1 VNISHSP
8 GVADAAR
15 RPEATGDGAPAVN
28 RGLVFV
34 IVALPLLMMS
44 IDSTIVATVLHAL
57 QQGLGTTIDWAGWT
71 LTAYSFGFVLM
82 LPLSGKLSRQYGRR
96 RVFLGSVVV
105 FTAAS
110 LLCGM
115 TDNIFLLIALRALQ
129 AAGGAGFTPSA
140 TGLIVDYFGDARDR
154 AVSLFGSI
162 FPIGAMIGPIFGGL
176 FVNYW
181 TWRGAFLVNVPI
193 GIVVIVLALRAIPRD
208 PPLEKAAPGLDVGG
222 MVLLGIALLAAM
234 LAATLP
240 GEGGAYQNP
249 LVIAA
254 ALVVA
259 FASAWG
265 FFHHIGHTARPF
277 IVPGFVHGTN
287 FGPVNLVN
295 MIYGGVTIG
304 AAALIPFYAAN
315 RYGIGPFEA
324 GTLLIAQGIATIA
337 LSVTIALQLRR
348 TGHRLPIYVGGT
360 VIAAGM
366 LLLAIAPLG
375 GIPPY
380 FWLAAAAALIGAGG
394 GALNPATRNAGLQL
408 APDQSSTLAA
418 LRTLS
423 LQIGTIATISIS
435 TAILA
440 STTAPGGAQAWI
452 YVATAVL
459 LLAALPVVTR
469 IPEHFGKW

>member
-1 VNISHSP
+1 
-8 GVADAAR
+8 
-15 RPEATGDGAPAVN
+15 
-28 RGLVFV
+28 
-34 IVALPLLMMS
+34 
-44 IDSTIVATVLHAL
+44 
-57 QQGLGTTIDWAGWT
+57 
-71 LTAYSFGFVLM
+71 
-82 LPLSGKLSRQYGRR
+82 
-96 RVFLGSVVV
+96 
-105 FTAAS
+105 
-110 LLCGM
+110 
-115 TDNIFLLIALRALQ
+115 
-129 AAGGAGFTPSA
+129 
-140 TGLIVDYFGDARDR
+140 
-154 AVSLFGSI
+154 
-162 FPIGAMIGPIFGGL
+162 MIGPIFGGL

-222 MVLLGIALLAAM
+222 MALLGVALLAAM

-240 GEGGAYQNP
+240 GEGGVFQNP

-259 FASAWG
+259 FASASG
-265 FFHHIGHTARPF
+265 FFYHIGHTARPF

-348 TGHRLPIYVGGT
+348 TGHRLPIYIGGT

-366 LLLAIAPLG
+366 LLLAIAPVG

-380 FWLAAAAALIGAGG
+380 LWLAVAAALIGAGG

-440 STTAPGGAQAWI
+440 GTAAPGDAQAWI
-452 YVATAVL
+452 YVATALL